1 MLLGAGQ
8 PTWLSGPMPASR
20 VSVGKLVDDSR
31 AVCEVHHTYWNFL
44 RVKLEQACDTGRYV
58 GLCIFRRLKT
68 SEFNRVVGAAL
79 AFAGLLMAL
88 KGL

>member
-1 MLLGAGQ
+1 MAILSFVAPVATVSLETLQYAAPAVVGA
-8 PTWLSGPMPASR
+8 
-20 VSVGKLVDDSR
+20 
-31 AVCEVHHTYWNFL
+31 YI
-44 RVKLEQACDTGRYV
+44 

-79 AFAGLLMAL
+79 VIAGLLMAL